1 MSATKFVF
9 ANNGFSQ
16 LAIALAPGDTSL
28 TLKAGTGDVFPNP
41 GANEQFA
48 ITLQDEATGTL
59 EEIVYCTG
67 RVADVLTIVRA
78 QEGTTALAWAV
89 GDYVQNFVTAGTAAA
104 FNQGAGLVTTV
115 ASLPSAASNQG
126 LRAMVTDSTVV
137 AAGNFGAVVV
147 GTGADAVPVYSDGA
161 VWRIG

>member
-1 MSATKFVF
+1 MSTPSFVF
-9 ANNGFSQ
+9 ANNAYSQ
-16 LAIALAPGDTSL
+16 LAVALAAGDTSL
-28 TLKAGTGDVFPNP
+28 MVKAGTGDVFPNP
-41 GANEQFA
+41 GSGQQFA

-59 EEIVYCTG
+59 TEIVYCTG

-104 FNQGAGLVTTV
+104 FNQGPGLVVTV
-115 ASLPSAASNQG
+115 SGLPTAASNKG
-126 LRAMVTDSTVV
+126 LRAMVTDSTV
-137 AAGNFGAVVV
+137 AAAANFGAIVA
-147 GTGADAVPVYSDGA
+147 GSGANSVPVYSDGT